1 MSHGLVARLRV
12 LTLLVAFGFGIL
24 GQAVAVAAMPM
35 GMSMPPSAAPSVTA
49 VADGCGGCLGQQH
62 APASPAMAPSC
73 VSAFCSVMPAVL
85 PAGPVVATVAHTT
98 FAPVAFRGDAGL
110 ALRPDLGPPRPI
122 HHS

>member
-1 MSHGLVARLRV
+1 MSHGLIARLRV

-35 GMSMPPSAAPSVTA
+35 AMQMPPSAAPSATA
-49 VADGCGGCLGQQH
+49 VADGCGGCLGPQH

-85 PAGPVVATVAHTT
+85 PAGPVVASFAQAT
-98 FAPVAFRGDAGL
+98 FAPVAFHGDTGL
-110 ALRPDLGPPRPI
+110 AIRPDLGPPRPF